1 MHPQAIPLA
10 DLHAH
15 PANSNVMPAALLAK
29 LVGHLERTGQ
39 YPPIIVRARPAAPAP
54 DAEAGGYEIL
64 DGHHR
69 VEALRR
75 LGADAAR
82 CVVWEV
88 DDEGA
93 LVLLATLNR
102 LQGRDDPRRRAALL
116 AELGRT
122 LDGGAMAARLPED
135 AARIR
140 RTLELNEKP
149 APPRL
154 PRAIS
159 EMPVA
164 VHFFLLPAER
174 DRLEGRLS
182 EIGGGREAALMV
194 LAASRKPLAV
204 GRWQEQAVGA
214 CSRTRT

>member
-1 MHPQAIPLA
+1 MQQNDIPLA

-15 PANSNVMPAALLAK
+15 PANSNVMPEALLAK
-29 LVGHLERTGQ
+29 LVGHIERTGR
-39 YPPIIVRARPAAPAP
+39 YPSVIVRQRTG

-75 LGADAAR
+75 LGVEAAR
-82 CVVWEV
+82 CDVWDV

-154 PRAIS
+154 PRAIG

-174 DRLEGRLS
+174 DRLEERLAA
-182 EIGGGREAALMV
+182 IGGGREAALMV
-194 LAASRKPLAV
+194 LAASR
-204 GRWQEQAVGA
+204 
-214 CSRTRT
+214 